1 MFPDIAERL
10 SIPQLIAAY
19 TIHGAYQL
27 GMEHEVGSL
36 TPGKRADLVVL
47 ENDLFE
53 VGQYDIGRID
63 VALTMMD
70 LPRHVGED
78 FGAHGRAGIL
88 SGLRF

>member
-70 LPRHVGED
+70 GRVTHVGED
-78 FGAHGRAGIL
+78 FGVRTGVQA
-88 SGLRF
+88 S

>member
-1 MFPDIAERL
+1 
-10 SIPQLIAAY
+10 
-19 TIHGAYQL
+19 
-27 GMEHEVGSL
+27 MEHEVGSL

-70 LPRHVGED
+70 GRVTHVGED
-78 FGAHGRAGIL
+78 FGVRTGVQA
-88 SGLRF
+88 S